1 VVALALLIAACVVAI
16 ILIDSSGNTPV
27 VGNHHNSNP
36 PKTTGS
42 STPVALESATAY
54 DPEGDGEEEDEL
66 ADLAI
71 DEDATGTS
79 WTTEHYESE
88 VFEGTKTGPDPGVGI
103 YVTSKAASTPDKMV
117 IRTPTPGWDA
127 QIFAAAAGPP
137 EEIEEWGEPIGEVK
151 NADKTEE
158 IDLHLGSAA
167 KYFLVWFTKASP
179 AGDQEGSFQVEIS
192 DIKLSE

>member
-1 VVALALLIAACVVAI
+1 MPGSVVVPSGTLIVK
-16 ILIDSSGNTPV
+16 PV
-27 VGNHHNSNP
+27 VGSLR
-36 PKTTGS
+36 
-42 STPVALESATAY
+42 ST
-54 DPEGDGEEEDEL
+54 
-66 ADLAI
+66 
-71 DEDATGTS
+71 
-79 WTTEHYESE
+79 
-88 VFEGTKTGPDPGVGI
+88 
-103 YVTSKAASTPDKMV
+103 
-117 IRTPTPGWDA
+117 
-127 QIFAAAAGPP
+127 IFAAAAGPP